1 MVINYYVLNGKATII
16 LVTAELIKKILL
28 YKISYFLEPHI
39 HSNNNNKK
47 KEKKEVDSNLANY
60 ATKSDLK
67 M

>member
-39 HSNNNNKK
+39 HSNNNKK
-47 KEKKEVDSNLANY
+47 KKKKKKLIQI
-60 ATKSDLK
+60 
-67 M
+67 